1 MAAGKRST
9 TVSCGRD
16 LDCVVDLQHE
26 LHSAS
31 SEGFDFVCVP
41 IVHPRYER
49 EMVQPGMVRRSSPL
63 TRSDL
68 TLTSSEW
75 TSVVVGKLS
84 PWLNLDSDV
93 IHIRKKSEKVFFQEF
108 SLALHLSL
116 PAILVPIKSECV
128 NLGRCLNELTT
139 TGH

>member
-1 MAAGKRST
+1 MSGSVGTKRN

-26 LHSAS
+26 LHSTS
-31 SEGFDFVCVP
+31 STGFNVAYVP

-49 EMVQPGMVRRSSPL
+49 KMILPTGRSSPL

-68 TLTSSEW
+68 TLASSEW
-75 TSVVVGKLS
+75 TSAVAGKLS

-93 IHIRKKSEKVFFQEF
+93 AHIRKKSEKAFFQEF
-108 SLALHLSL
+108 SLALHLGL
-116 PAILVPIKSECV
+116 PAILVSVTSECM
-128 NLGRCLNELTT
+128 NLVRCLNELTSC
-139 TGH
+139 